1 VTRGAGEGG
10 CLSIRRSSTA
20 IALDSPAGMIEKSLQ
35 ARCVR
40 CSRTIIAARRLDPA
54 GITVCCHDSFDIAAQ
69 HIIYPA
75 AT

>member
-1 VTRGAGEGG
+1 
-10 CLSIRRSSTA
+10 
-20 IALDSPAGMIEKSLQ
+20 MIEKSLQ
-35 ARCVR
+35 ARRVR

-54 GITVCCHDSFDIAAQ
+54 DITVCCHDSFDIAAQ